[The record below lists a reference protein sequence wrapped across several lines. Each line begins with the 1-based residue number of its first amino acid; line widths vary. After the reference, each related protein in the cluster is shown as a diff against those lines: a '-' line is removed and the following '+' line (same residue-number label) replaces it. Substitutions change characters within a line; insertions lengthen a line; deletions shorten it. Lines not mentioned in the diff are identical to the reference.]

1 MPKPAK
7 TMTFQTT
14 CVDSTAEII
23 NQVVGTEQEIAFSTF
38 LSHINLI
45 KAALNEFFGYTL
57 MSIDKDWAVHYF
69 KSFYLGKPC
78 VFVRWSAIEYIF
90 A

>member
-1 MPKPAK
+1 MSKPSK

-14 CVDSTAEII
+14 CIDSTAEII
-23 NQVVGTEQEIAFSTF
+23 NQVVETEQEITFSTF
-38 LSHINLI
+38 LSFIDLS
-45 KAALNEFFGYTL
+45 KSALNEFLGYTW